1 MIQQIQATFAG
12 YGGRACTLFSALY
25 KDTNI
30 LVIGAEAEYRTERRD
45 GCVVL
50 TNDPD
55 IPRDSLFEDLELK
68 QAISAFYS
76 LKSGIAVDGKSS
88 RLVISDR
95 AARANP
101 ESSIEKDGIDN
112 SGPVFRVA
120 DGVTCSQIATLATCL
135 YAIRAGTI
143 ESTVSMSEQLLALSR
158 GQIVT
163 I

>member
-1 MIQQIQATFAG
+1 MDIE
-12 YGGRACTLFSALY
+12 
-25 KDTNI
+25 TNI
-30 LVIGAEAEYRTERRD
+30 LVIAAEADYRTERRD
-45 GCVVL
+45 GCIVL

-76 LKSGIAVDGKSS
+76 LKSGIASDGKSS

-101 ESSIEKDGIDN
+101 EPSIEKDGIDN

-120 DGVTCSQIATLATCL
+120 DGVTSGQIAALATCL
-135 YAIRAGTI
+135 YATRAATI
-143 ESTVSMSEQLLALSR
+143 ESTLNMSEQLLALSR
-158 GQIVT
+158 GQVIT